1 MAYYCDLQEEFNS
14 CPHFHEDKR
23 CTAIDTKCSF
33 RRGTKEKEVIKNP
46 YVRKER
52 WYEKYYK

>member
-23 CTAIDTKCSF
+23 FTATDTKCSF

-52 WYEKYYK
+52 W